1 MSFFKKIK
9 IKELEKSPVPV
20 KKEEP
25 IEEKKEKDLFD
36 SDGQLTIDVFETNS
50 DFVVLSAIAGIS
62 AKNVDISVEKDML
75 IIKGQRQN
83 PQDPKG
89 DPKGKNYFYQECY
102 WGPFS
107 RKILLPENV
116 DVSRIDAKLTNGIL
130 TVKFPKV
137 EKA

>member
-1 MSFFKKIK
+1 MSIFKKVK
-9 IKELEKSPVPV
+9 IKEAQDQAAPLKKDYSEKE
-20 KKEEP
+20 KEE
-25 IEEKKEKDLFD
+25 KDKDLFD
-36 SDGQLTIDVFETNS
+36 CDGQLTIDVFETNS

-83 PQDPKG
+83 PQG
-89 DPKGKNYFYQECY
+89 PKGKNYFYQECY

-116 DVSRIDAKLTNGIL
+116 DVSRIDAKLFNGIL
-130 TVKFPKV
+130 TVKFPKN

>member
-1 MSFFKKIK
+1 MSIFKKVE
-9 IKELEKSPVPV
+9 IKEAQNQAAPLKKDSIE
-20 KKEEP
+20 KEER
-25 IEEKKEKDLFD
+25 DLFD
-36 SDGQLTIDVFETNS
+36 CDGQLTIDVFETNS

-116 DVSRIDAKLTNGIL
+116 DVSKIDAKLTNGIL
-130 TVKFPKV
+130 TVRFPKI
-137 EKA
+137 EKV

>member
-1 MSFFKKIK
+1 MILSKKVK
-9 IKELEKSPVPV
+9 IKEAQDQAAPLKKDSIEREK
-20 KKEEP
+20 E
-25 IEEKKEKDLFD
+25 EKDLFD
-36 SDGQLTIDVFETNS
+36 CDGQLTIDVFETNS

-83 PQDPKG
+83 PQDH
-89 DPKGKNYFYQECY
+89 KGKNYFYQECY

-116 DVSRIDAKLTNGIL
+116 DVSKIDAKLFNGIL
-130 TVKFPKV
+130 TVRFPKI
-137 EKA
+137 EKV